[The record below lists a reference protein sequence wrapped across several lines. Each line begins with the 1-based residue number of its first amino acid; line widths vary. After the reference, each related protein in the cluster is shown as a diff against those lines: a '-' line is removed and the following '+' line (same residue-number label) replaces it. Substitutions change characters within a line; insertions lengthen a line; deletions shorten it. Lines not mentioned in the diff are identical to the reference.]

1 MRHLL
6 IGLIFLFS
14 GSYVL
19 DAQVN
24 SGALPTFLRSDC
36 LKHAAVS
43 FNVVDMSTG
52 KSCVAWNENQS
63 LTPASTM
70 KIVTTAT
77 ALDVLGENF
86 RYETEIVYDGD
97 IEDSVLRGNIY
108 VKGVGDPTLG
118 SEYIEKVKT
127 DFLRNWVNAVRRAGI
142 KSITG
147 DVIVLDSLFGYAGLS
162 SRWLL
167 EDIGNYYA
175 SGTYGISVF
184 DNMYRAYLQ
193 SFSPGQ
199 KTVFLRTDPVMK
211 GVRFINEIK
220 AGTLDGDSATIF
232 GLPFSGERRLTGSIS
247 PRSKA
252 FMLRGDIPDPG
263 LCLANYFIDYLR
275 SNGIPVSGEAT
286 TYRLSQQA
294 PVRERQITV
303 TYSEPL
309 SSIIRIT
316 NVRSNNHYAEHLYQ
330 RLKNVDLVSIPD
342 YWKKKRLD
350 SSALFMYDGSGLSSS
365 NAISAGFLTDLL
377 VYLYEKE
384 GDSGAFYQSLPVAG
398 KEGTVASFLKNT
410 SLMGNVRVKSGSIAH
425 VQAYAGYIE
434 KGEKRYAFAI
444 IVNNFSGK
452 RAELRKQIERL
463 FVGLFADN

>member
-1 MRHLL
+1 MRRLL
-6 IGLIFLFS
+6 IGLILLFY
-14 GSYVL
+14 GSYVIN
-19 DAQVN
+19 AQVN
-24 SGALPTFLRSDC
+24 VEALPVFLHSNC

-43 FNVVDMSTG
+43 FNIVDLSTG
-52 KSCVAWNENQS
+52 ESCVAWNENQS

-86 RYETEIVYDGD
+86 RYETDVVYDGD

-118 SEYIEKVKT
+118 SEYIEKGKT
-127 DFLRNWVNAVRRAGI
+127 DFLHNWVNAVRKAGI
-142 KSITG
+142 KSIAG
-147 DVIVLDSLFGYAGLS
+147 NVIVLDSLFGYEGLPK
-162 SRWLL
+162 RWLL

-175 SGTYGISVF
+175 PGIYGISVF

-199 KTVFLRTDPVMK
+199 NTTFLRSDPILK
-211 GVRFINEIK
+211 GVHFNNEIK
-220 AGTLDGDSATIF
+220 AGRFDGDSAAIF
-232 GLPFSGERRLTGSIS
+232 GLPFSTERRLYGTIS

-263 LCLANYFIDYLR
+263 LCLANYFVDYLR
-275 SNGIPVSGEAT
+275 ANGISVNGEAT
-286 TYRLSQQA
+286 TYRISRQF
-294 PVRERQITV
+294 PVREKQITV

-316 NVRSNNHYAEHLYQ
+316 NVRSNNHYAEHLFQ
-330 RLKNVDLVSIPD
+330 RLQNVDFVSITD
-342 YWKKKRLD
+342 YWKKKGVD
-350 SSALFMYDGSGLSSS
+350 SSALFMYDGSGLSPS
-365 NAISAGFLTDLL
+365 NALSAGFLTDLL
-377 VYLYEKE
+377 KYQYEKE

-398 KEGTVASFLKNT
+398 KEGTVAAFLKNT
-410 SLMGNVRVKSGSIAH
+410 SLVGSVRLKSGSIAH

-463 FVGLFADN
+463 FVSLFADN